1 MNLCLTCRRAVRG
14 KKKVAIGLY
23 WYGHGCTYFNLSEKF
38 GIGEST
44 AHGIVRE
51 FTSVIHSNFG
61 HLLQFPSGDHMV
73 EVSRKF
79 EAYRGLPNCVGAID
93 CSHVN
98 ITAPASL
105 KDDFEIGRS
114 PANAK
119 EYFNRKGSHSVILQ
133 AVADIDGRFIQTY
146 AGQPGSVHDARVLS
160 KSLLGRKLQCAD
172 LLQGPVIEVNNTM
185 IKPYLLGDAGYA
197 LSANIIV
204 PYPGEQLT
212 PEQEHFN
219 FVHSSTRMCVER
231 AFGMLKMRWRILNGK
246 VCVKDPYIM
255 SLYTSCACILHNL
268 MVARN
273 DTFIAMPI
281 DVMPQLPVHY
291 PGVMEGGSELGS
303 TVRDALCEHLW
314 KRRQAT

>member
-1 MNLCLTCRRAVRG
+1 
-14 KKKVAIGLY
+14 
-23 WYGHGCTYFNLSEKF
+23 
-38 GIGEST
+38 
-44 AHGIVRE
+44 
-51 FTSVIHSNFG
+51 
-61 HLLQFPSGDHMV
+61 MV

-105 KDDFEIGRS
+105 KDGFETGRS

-119 EYFNRKGSHSVILQ
+119 EYFNRKG
-133 AVADIDGRFIQTY
+133 G
-146 AGQPGSVHDARVLS
+146 
-160 KSLLGRKLQCAD
+160 
-172 LLQGPVIEVNNTM
+172 QGPVIEVSNTM

-197 LSANIIV
+197 LSASIIV
-204 PYPGEQLT
+204 PYPGERLT

-246 VCVKDPYIM
+246 VCVRDPYVV
-255 SLYTSCACILHNL
+255 SHYTSCACILHNL

-281 DVMPQLPVHY
+281 DVMPQLPVHN

-303 TVRDALCEHLW
+303 TVRDALCDYL
-314 KRRQAT
+314 